1 MTRHYPKADGAK
13 EGPVTEVLRATVPAE
28 LAGERLDQV
37 LARLFPDYSRSRI
50 QLWMR
55 AGRARLDGRTPRVR
69 ERVRGG
75 EQVSLEVVEEPVET
89 WAPEPMALT
98 VVYEDEA
105 ILVLDKPPGLVV
117 HPGAGNRSGTLV
129 NALLDRDPRL
139 AAVPRAGLVH
149 RIDKDTTG
157 LLVVARTLPAHR
169 ALVEAL
175 AARTIR
181 RRYAAVVRG
190 VVLAGGTI
198 DAPIGRHRSQRTRMA
213 VVPGAR
219 RAVTHYRV
227 AARYRAHTRLE
238 VTLDTGRTHQIR
250 VHMAHLGHPLVGDR
264 TYAGRLQVPTGAS
277 EDLAEALRAFPRQ
290 ALHAARLD
298 LAHPLTGEARA
309 FESPDPPDLA
319 GLTAS
324 LEEDARLDGAR

>member
-1 MTRHYPKADGAK
+1 MTGHYRKRDGA
-13 EGPVTEVLRATVPAE
+13 TEAPGAGMLRATVPAE
-28 LAGERLDQV
+28 AAGERLDQV

-55 AGRARLDGRTPRVR
+55 AGRAQLDGRPARAR

-75 EQVSLEVVEEPVET
+75 ERVSLEVVDEPVET
-89 WAPEPMALT
+89 WAPEPMPLD
-98 VVYEDEA
+98 VIYEDEA
-105 ILVLDKPPGLVV
+105 ILVLDKPAGLVV
-117 HPGAGNRSGTLV
+117 HPGAGNRTGTLV
-129 NALLDRDPRL
+129 NALLDRDPGL

-157 LLVVARTLPAHR
+157 LLVVARSLPAHR

-181 RRYAAVVRG
+181 RRYVAVVRG
-190 VVLAGGTI
+190 TLLAGGTV
-198 DAPIGRHRSQRTRMA
+198 DAPVGRHPSQRTRMA
-213 VVPGAR
+213 VTRGGR

-227 AARYRAHTRLE
+227 AARYRAHTRLD

-264 TYAGRLQVPTGAS
+264 TYGGRLQVPAGATPA
-277 EDLAEALRAFPRQ
+277 LAEALRAFPRQ
-290 ALHAARLD
+290 ALHAARLE
-298 LAHPLTGEARA
+298 LAHPVTGEARA

-319 GLTAS
+319 ALAAA
-324 LEEDARLDGAR
+324 LQEDAGLDRAR